1 MASTVVIIDASARR
15 TTIRTTP
22 GKVLSLSPGAKLE
35 IVVLSRSPSV
45 IKVAL
50 QLPEKEATGVAGGR
64 LIQEFASNTT
74 LWLVLRSLENREPQK
89 NFTARGKTRT
99 ETGEGGA
106 GRLYHEA
113 PVLNI
118 MGRELGT
125 FTDLQKTLA
134 QLGYNSGNVLL
145 RLSFKVSE
153 TPLEE
158 AMEQMEQYFASIQSD
173 DTAGA
178 HAISMTTI
186 ESIPDAISPAS
197 PKEDD
202 NVNPP
207 SEPVSPFHIE
217 STPANT
223 PGAEQ
228 ETFDECSEESS
239 VPVTTGREQR
249 PIAVFKPSSSS
260 TPRAAQQAFNER
272 DYEPT
277 IAHAKLHQA
286 RLQISGRNK
295 PLLSDKELEEKENAK
310 AQKFASVKKI
320 AIKIRFP
327 DQTTINADFTNLDTA
342 GTLYDCAK
350 GVLASEEEPFLLN
363 FISAKG
369 PCTIPRDSSKRL
381 ISDLGM
387 SGSTLVNFLW
397 DEGASAGARASP
409 VLKGAVL
416 AQAKELEVPEVPET
430 SADEEKTHDPDAGKR
445 KETVKSSGKG
455 ISKWVSRL
463 SKK

>member
-1 MASTVVIIDASARR
+1 MR
-15 TTIRTTP
+15 
-22 GKVLSLSPGAKLE
+22 LSGLSPGAKLE
-35 IVVLSRSPSV
+35 LVMLSRSPSV
-45 IKVAL
+45 VKVAL
-50 QLPEKEATGVAGGR
+50 QIPEREASEVAGGR
-64 LIQEFASNTT
+64 LIQDFASSTT

-99 ETGEGGA
+99 ETGESGA

-113 PVLNI
+113 PILNI

-158 AMEQMEQYFASIQSD
+158 AMEHMEQYFASIQSD
-173 DTAGA
+173 EKAGA
-178 HAISMTTI
+178 HPTSPPTSGSISDT
-186 ESIPDAISPAS
+186 ISPAL

-202 NVNPP
+202 SATSPP
-207 SEPVSPFHIE
+207 EPVSPSQIE
-217 STPANT
+217 SIPANT
-223 PGAEQ
+223 PGGQ
-228 ETFDECSEESS
+228 RGTFDEPSEEFS
-239 VPVTTGREQR
+239 VPVITDPEQR

-286 RLQISGRNK
+286 RLQNSGRNK
-295 PLLSDKELEEKENAK
+295 PLLSDKELAEKENAK
-310 AQKFASVKKI
+310 AQKCASVKKI
-320 AIKIRFP
+320 AVKIRFP

-342 GTLYDCAK
+342 GILYDCAK
-350 GVLASEEEPFLLN
+350 GVLASEDEPFLLN

-369 PCTIPRDSSKRL
+369 PSTIPRDSSKRL

-397 DEGASAGARASP
+397 DEGASAGARTSP
-409 VLKGAVL
+409 VLKAAVL
-416 AQAKELEVPEVPET
+416 ARAKEVEVPEVPET
-430 SADEEKTHDPDAGKR
+430 GVDEEKFHDSDAGKR
-445 KETVKSSGKG
+445 KETVKSPNKG
-455 ISKWVSRL
+455 IQKWVSRL